1 MMLSSIQFSW
11 IFKQIIKVEP
21 EPAKVTAPA
30 PAKYPGSGRLRL
42 RYPGPTVQQVQ
53 NSQFYLSALL
63 LFAGSGSGTIIPGPD
78 AVESSGVL
86 VFVFLIMY
94 YFVVMI
100 RCTYINYI
108 LSYFF
113 FSSRRRRW
121 RWRRGSKLSASPSTW
136 QSQQGENL
144 FHHVMLSKITRGTD
158 PI

>member
-1 MMLSSIQFSW
+1 MYQYIQF
-11 IFKQIIKVEP
+11 IIYIYFRKDIKWGKVPCNLRELLNKYLRWSRV
-21 EPAKVTAPA
+21 KVTAPAPA

-53 NSQFYLSALL
+53 NPQFYLSALL

-78 AVESSGVL
+78 AGESSGVL

-113 FSSRRRRW
+113 FSSRRRR
-121 RWRRGSKLSASPSTW
+121 
-136 QSQQGENL
+136 
-144 FHHVMLSKITRGTD
+144 
-158 PI
+158 